1 MYSDIMKIRF
11 RHILTAATLA
21 LATFANAAD
30 IATDAVKVVSSDVT
44 HSEKNLYVKMV
55 LDLSGYKGLNS
66 NRDITITP
74 LIAGENDTLAL
85 QPLMVAGRAR
95 YYLHLRENENKRAV
109 KTLYNA
115 GKGKTV
121 DYAASTEYQPWM
133 ATSTLL
139 LSAQSCGCCG
149 EPIANID
156 IPVVDIDL
164 VPKKGPDFMPQYAF
178 VQPKVELEKRRE
190 IKGQA
195 YIDFPV
201 NRTELYPDY
210 RRNPQELRK
219 ILASID
225 SVRLDKDVTLK
236 HMTIHGYASPEG
248 SYTNNVRLA
257 KGRTATLKNY
267 VLSQYSFPQSLV
279 DTAYTP
285 EDWAGLRRYV
295 ESSDIANRQGILE
308 IIDSNMKPDP
318 KNDALRN
325 RYPEQY
331 AFLLKEVYPG
341 LRHSD
346 YTIEYNV
353 RNFTDINEIK
363 QILRTNPGKLSLN
376 EMFAAAST
384 MTPGSEEFN
393 HAFEVAVLL
402 FPQSTEANLNAANIA
417 MQEGQLTKAENYLK
431 KAGDSPKATYA
442 RGLLAA
448 MQGDY
453 QAAKTLLET
462 AEKARITEASDA
474 LTQIRAIEA
483 FNASLNQN

>member
-1 MYSDIMKIRF
+1 MKIKF
-11 RHILTAATLA
+11 LNIFTAIILAFSTAAN
-21 LATFANAAD
+21 ATD
-30 IATDAVKVVSSDVT
+30 IATDAVSVVSSDVT
-44 HSEKNLYVKMV
+44 HSEKNLYVKMA

-74 LIAGENDTLAL
+74 LIAGENDTLRL
-85 QPLMVAGRAR
+85 QPIMVAGRAR

-109 KTLYNA
+109 RTLYNA
-115 GKGKTV
+115 GKVNTV
-121 DYAASTEYQPWM
+121 DYSASVEYEPWM
-133 ATSTLL
+133 GISKLL
-139 LSAQSCGCCG
+139 ISAQSCGCCG
-149 EPIANID
+149 EPIANVD
-156 IPVVDIDL
+156 IPVINIDL
-164 VPKKGPDFMPQYAF
+164 IPKKGPDFKPHFAF

-201 NRTELYPDY
+201 NRTELYPEY

-236 HMTIHGYASPEG
+236 HITIHGYASPEG
-248 SYTNNVRLA
+248 SYANNIRLA

-267 VLSQYSFPQSLV
+267 VLAQYSFPKSLV

-295 ESSDIANRQGILE
+295 ENSAIANREEILD
-308 IIDSNMKPDP
+308 IINSNMQPDP
-318 KNDALRN
+318 KNDALRA
-325 RYPEQY
+325 RYPQQY

-363 QILRTNPGKLSLN
+363 EMLRSNPGKLSLN

-384 MTPGSEEFN
+384 MTPGSEEYN

-402 FPQSTEANLNAANIA
+402 YPQNEEANLNAANIA
-417 MQEGQLTKAENYLK
+417 MQEGNLVKAETYLK

-448 MQGDY
+448 LQEDY
-453 QAAKTLLET
+453 AKAGKLLAD
-462 AEKARITEASDA
+462 AEKAGIREATDA
-474 LTQIRAIEA
+474 LDQIQAIEE
-483 FNASLNQN
+483 FNKKYSK